1 MRNFALIGKV
11 SSLCGYLQRAIVI
24 AMEVSVKPAVLL
36 SVAKLLSRIVV
47 HATPSDGY
55 WMYDTVL

>member
-11 SSLCGYLQRAIVI
+11 SSLCGHLQRVIVI